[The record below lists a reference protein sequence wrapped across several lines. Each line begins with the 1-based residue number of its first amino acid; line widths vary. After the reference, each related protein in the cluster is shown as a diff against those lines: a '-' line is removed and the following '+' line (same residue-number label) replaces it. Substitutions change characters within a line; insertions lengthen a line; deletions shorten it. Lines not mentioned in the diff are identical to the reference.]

1 MPLLLLSLL
10 ALDPPTEDTTA
21 PDAEAAAPM
30 PPGQAAYAT
39 CGGCHGAQG
48 EGNPALNAPALA
60 GQDAAYTAR
69 QLKNYKA
76 GVRGA
81 DPADTYGA
89 QMRGLANVLPTDQAI
104 DEVSAYIASLEPPAP
119 KGSEADLSVGQAA
132 FQNCVSCHGQKGEGN
147 AAMNGPRLAGLDA
160 AYLDRQLANYQS
172 GARGAHPDDPW
183 GASMVPLAKQLD
195 ADTGAALTAYI
206 ASL

>member
-1 MPLLLLSLL
+1 MPLLLLSLF
-10 ALDPPTEDTTA
+10 ALDPAAEDT
-21 PDAEAAAPM
+21 PPEEPPM
-30 PPGQAAYAT
+30 PPGQMAYAT
-39 CGGCHGAQG
+39 CGGCHGTQG

-81 DPADTYGA
+81 DPNDPYGA
-89 QMRGLANVLPTDQAI
+89 QMRGLANVLATDAAI
-104 DEVSAYIASLEPPAP
+104 DEVSAYIASLAPAAP
-119 KGSEADLSVGQAA
+119 KGSEADLSAGQAA
-132 FQNCVSCHGQKGEGN
+132 YQNCVSCHGQKGEGN
-147 AAMNGPRLAGLDA
+147 PMMNGPRLAGLDA
-160 AYLDRQLANYQS
+160 VYLSRQLSNYQS
-172 GARGAHPDDPW
+172 GARGAHPDDAW

-195 ADTGAALTAYI
+195 PETTEALTAYI